1 MRIDSPRTL
10 RTIVIILVVVGII
23 LLAFSG
29 ILRPVFGKVMD
40 PFVKLQGW
48 LSTQFITV
56 YDFFT
61 LPRDVT
67 DLIAENTAL
76 KNEVSQLQ
84 SQVIE
89 LQGQLSEADILYALL
104 DFARAKPEHT
114 YIAASVIGRDPN
126 PFMHYL
132 IIDHGSDDGLRYGM
146 PVVTQQGLVGKIDA
160 VTASAARVQ
169 LITDPDST
177 INVRMQSLNE
187 EAQMIGSVTGDIEL
201 TMIPS
206 DVNLMPGEI
215 LLTSGLG
222 GNYPADIV
230 VGQVMNVQHKEND
243 IFQSAV
249 VQSQIDFSTLRAV
262 LLITNFT
269 AIDIDLL
276 TND

>member
-29 ILRPVFGKVMD
+29 ILRPVFGRVMD

-48 LSTQFITV
+48 LSTQFLTV

-84 SQVIE
+84 GQVIE

-104 DFARAKPEHT
+104 DFARTKPENT

-187 EAQMIGSVTGDIEL
+187 EAQLIGSVTGDIEL

-206 DVNLMPGEI
+206 DVNLIPGEI

-222 GNYPADIV
+222 GNYPSDIV

-262 LLITNFT
+262 LVITNFT

>member
-1 MRIDSPRTL
+1 
-10 RTIVIILVVVGII
+10 
-23 LLAFSG
+23 
-29 ILRPVFGKVMD
+29 
-40 PFVKLQGW
+40 
-48 LSTQFITV
+48 
-56 YDFFT
+56 
-61 LPRDVT
+61 
-67 DLIAENTAL
+67 
-76 KNEVSQLQ
+76 
-84 SQVIE
+84 
-89 LQGQLSEADILYALL
+89 
-104 DFARAKPEHT
+104 
-114 YIAASVIGRDPN
+114 
-126 PFMHYL
+126 MHYL

-187 EAQMIGSVTGDIEL
+187 EAQLIGSVTGDIEL

-206 DVNLMPGEI
+206 DVNLLPGEI

-249 VQSQIDFSTLRAV
+249 VQSPIDFSTLRAV
-262 LLITNFT
+262 LVITNFT

>member
-10 RTIVIILVVVGII
+10 RIIVITLVVIGVI

-40 PFVKLQGW
+40 PFVKIQGW
-48 LSTQFITV
+48 LSGQFLAV

-67 DLIAENTAL
+67 DLIAENTGL

-89 LQGQLSEADILYALL
+89 LQEQLSEADILYALL
-104 DFARAKPEHT
+104 DFARAKPENT
-114 YIAASVIGRDPN
+114 YVAASVIGRDPN

-169 LITDPDST
+169 LITDPAST
-177 INVRMQSLNE
+177 INVRMQSLKE
-187 EAQMIGSVTGDIEL
+187 EAQLIGSVTGDIEL

-206 DVNLMPGEI
+206 DVNLQAGEI

-222 GNYPADIV
+222 GTYPADVV

-249 VQSQIDFSTLRAV
+249 VQSEIDFSTLRAV
-262 LLITNFT
+262 LVITNFA

>member
-10 RTIVIILVVVGII
+10 RTIIIILVVIGII

-48 LSTQFITV
+48 LSTQFLTV

-84 SQVIE
+84 GQVIE

-104 DFARAKPEHT
+104 DFARAKPEST

-160 VTASAARVQ
+160 VTASAARIQ

-187 EAQMIGSVTGDIEL
+187 EAQLIGSVTGDIEL

-206 DVNLMPGEI
+206 DVNLQAGEI

-262 LLITNFT
+262 LVITNFT

>member
-29 ILRPVFGKVMD
+29 ILRPVFGRVMD

-48 LSTQFITV
+48 LSTQFLTV

-84 SQVIE
+84 GQVIE

-104 DFARAKPEHT
+104 DFARAKPENT

-187 EAQMIGSVTGDIEL
+187 EAQLIGSVTGDIEL

-206 DVNLMPGEI
+206 DVNLIPGEI

-222 GNYPADIV
+222 GNYPSDIV

-262 LLITNFT
+262 LVITNFT

>member
-29 ILRPVFGKVMD
+29 ILRPVFGRVMD

-48 LSTQFITV
+48 LSTQFLTV

-104 DFARAKPEHT
+104 DFARAKPENT

-187 EAQMIGSVTGDIEL
+187 EAQLIGSVTGDIEL

-222 GNYPADIV
+222 GNYPSDIV

-249 VQSQIDFSTLRAV
+249 VQSQIDFTTLRAV
-262 LLITNFT
+262 LVITNFT

>member
-10 RTIVIILVVVGII
+10 RTIIIILVVIGII

-48 LSTQFITV
+48 LSTQFLTV

-84 SQVIE
+84 GQVIE

-104 DFARAKPEHT
+104 DFARAKPEST

-160 VTASAARVQ
+160 VTASAARIQ

-187 EAQMIGSVTGDIEL
+187 EAQLIGSVTGDIEL

-206 DVNLMPGEI
+206 DVNLQAGEI

-243 IFQSAV
+243 IFQSAA

-262 LLITNFT
+262 LVITNFT

>member
-10 RTIVIILVVVGII
+10 RTIIIILVVIGII

-40 PFVKLQGW
+40 QFVKLQGW
-48 LSTQFITV
+48 LSTQFLTV

-84 SQVIE
+84 GQVIE

-104 DFARAKPEHT
+104 DFARAKPEST

-160 VTASAARVQ
+160 VTASAARIQ

-187 EAQMIGSVTGDIEL
+187 EAQLIGSVTGDIEL

-206 DVNLMPGEI
+206 DVNLQAGEI

-243 IFQSAV
+243 IFQSAA

-262 LLITNFT
+262 LVITNFT

>member
-29 ILRPVFGKVMD
+29 ILRPVFGRVMD

-48 LSTQFITV
+48 LSTQFLTV

-84 SQVIE
+84 GQVIE

-104 DFARAKPEHT
+104 DFARAKPENT

-187 EAQMIGSVTGDIEL
+187 EAQLIGSVTGDIEL

-206 DVNLMPGEI
+206 DVNLIPGEI

-222 GNYPADIV
+222 GNYPSDIV
-230 VGQVMNVQHKEND
+230 VGQVVNVQHKEND

-262 LLITNFT
+262 LVITNFT